1 MKCLL
6 PILVLSSLVGC
17 NSAHTSFTQKGDM
30 AYEIMDHMVIDCRK
44 AEQQYAFLESER
56 TTKMQK
62 LKAGFLNKTLIGSMY
77 AGYNSETKWAYKTNS
92 GTRDG
97 IIDLQQKRIK
107 ELCYGGNGVPAGY

>member
-1 MKCLL
+1 MKFLL
-6 PILVLSSLVGC
+6 PILVLTSLVGC
-17 NSAHTSFTQKGDM
+17 NSAHTVHTQKGDL

-44 AEQQYAFLESER
+44 AKQQYAFLESER

-77 AGYNSETKWAYKTNS
+77 AGYNKETKWAYKTSS

-97 IIDLQQKRIK
+97 IIDFQQKRIR
-107 ELCYGGNGVPAGY
+107 EICGGNGVPAGY